1 METKEIIRNIREKNN
16 LTQEQFA
23 ELIHVTRQ
31 AVSRWENG
39 ETQPDTEQLKT
50 LSKEFGVSINTLLGS
65 PQTLFCQCC
74 GMPLS
79 DDSMISHE
87 TDGSFNEEYCKWC
100 YADGNFTYKD
110 KDSLL
115 STSSSVICLILTI
128 RQKPNVADFMTP
140 IFRCLSIGDR
150 IAAVTMKSK
159 EKAIFLCFSLCLY
172 YLCSVTYSFEL

>member
-1 METKEIIRNIREKNN
+1 MFLDTNCFLRYLCTVKSNINYMETKEIIRNIREKNN

-39 ETQPDTEQLKT
+39 ETQPDTEQLMT

-115 STSSSVICLILTI
+115 DFLVSHM
-128 RQKPNVADFMTP
+128 PNPDNQTEAERRRLYDSH
-140 IFRCLSIGDR
+140 LSMLKHWR
-150 IAAVTMKSK
+150 
-159 EKAIFLCFSLCLY
+159 
-172 YLCSVTYSFEL
+172 